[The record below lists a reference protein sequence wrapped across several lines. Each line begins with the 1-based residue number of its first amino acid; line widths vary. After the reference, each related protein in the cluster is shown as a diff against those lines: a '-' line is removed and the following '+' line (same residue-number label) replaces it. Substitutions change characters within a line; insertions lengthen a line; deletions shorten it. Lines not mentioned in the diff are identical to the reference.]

1 LDVARISGCATCAI
15 CTPRVSYPAL
25 MPFAYWVT
33 VAQLAAVTAAPCA
46 PRQIGRGV
54 EDKSAARTL
63 NLPLFAR
70 DKNLAR

>member
-1 LDVARISGCATCAI
+1 
-15 CTPRVSYPAL
+15 